1 MALPHTYMGK
11 LREVHRK
18 NLDIKQ
24 SRKLF
29 LLSILGKGGTGVKVG
44 CIMACRGSNQ
54 DRKAKLV

>member
-24 SRKLF
+24 SRKPL
-29 LLSILGKGGTGVKVG
+29 IIIYTRKRRNWGKGRLHNGL
-44 CIMACRGSNQ
+44 Q
-54 DRKAKLV
+54 RKQPGQKG